1 MSSDINLAKTIR
13 QKYLIQCFFSLFTV
27 LAREDTI
34 YAEKIQKQMYI
45 YLPINFCIY
54 YVWGQDTVKIIYFF
68 KPNYWIVL
76 ILLFTYKICTI
87 EIWPKPVYILC
98 KNSTYIFTQKEKNSE
113 TPQSFTCRVT
123 RNSIPCI
130 NCTTL
135 PVPLK
140 LQIFVTIALV
150 SFAS

>member
-13 QKYLIQCFFSLFTV
+13 QKYLIQCSFLFFLQCLLV
-27 LAREDTI
+27 
-34 YAEKIQKQMYI
+34 KIQKQMYI